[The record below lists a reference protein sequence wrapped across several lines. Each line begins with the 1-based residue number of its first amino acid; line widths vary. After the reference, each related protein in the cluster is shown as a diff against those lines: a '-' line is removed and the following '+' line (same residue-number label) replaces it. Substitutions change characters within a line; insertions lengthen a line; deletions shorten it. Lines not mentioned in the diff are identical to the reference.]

1 MADEITKFLAQ
12 LPPKQLG
19 VVLKL
24 MRSIET
30 NNINLQDSK
39 KLSGSKDIF
48 RLRKGTFRII
58 YKQNKNETVILSVTR
73 RTEKTY
79 RDF

>member
-1 MADEITKFLAQ
+1 MADEITKFLAH
-12 LPPKQLG
+12 LPPKQLA
-19 VVLKL
+19 VALKL
-24 MRSIET
+24 MKSIET
-30 NNINLQDSK
+30 NNINFQDSK